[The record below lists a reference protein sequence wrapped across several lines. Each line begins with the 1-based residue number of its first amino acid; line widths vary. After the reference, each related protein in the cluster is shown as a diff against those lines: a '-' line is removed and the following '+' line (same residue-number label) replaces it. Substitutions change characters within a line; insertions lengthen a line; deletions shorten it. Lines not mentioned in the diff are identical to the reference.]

1 MSINLTDKLDEA
13 IIEIEKII
21 RDKEKDKKVRPG
33 WQSPNASWR
42 SKLLTIRQIN
52 CLDKLDYTGPIPKLR
67 GEASDIISKIINKS
81 QVSDSRKNTARKF
94 ITTIFS
100 NDDASGIT
108 IDNSSDYNLEY
119 ARESMIEN
127 AKLERQYWRESL
139 A

>member
-13 IIEIEKII
+13 IVEIEKII
-21 RDKEKDKKVRPG
+21 RDKEKAENVKPG

-81 QVSDSRKNTARKF
+81 KVSDSRKITARKF
-94 ITTIFS
+94 FGMTF
-100 NDDASGIT
+100 DDDRVSCMT
-108 IDNSSDYNLEY
+108 IDESSDYDFVDKQTSL
-119 ARESMIEN
+119 ADRIT
-127 AKLERQYWRESL
+127 LERQLWRESL
-139 A
+139 G

>member
-13 IIEIEKII
+13 IVEIEKII
-21 RDKEKDKKVRPG
+21 RDKEKAEKVKSD

-42 SKLLTIRQIN
+42 SKKLTIRQIN
-52 CLDKLDYTGPIPKLR
+52 YLDRVGYTGPVPKLR

-81 QVSDSRKNTARKF
+81 EVSDSRKNTARKF

-108 IDNSSDYNLEY
+108 IDNSSDYNSEY
-119 ARESMIEN
+119 DRESMIEN

>member
-13 IIEIEKII
+13 IVEIEKII
-21 RDKEKDKKVRPG
+21 RDKEKAENVKPG

-81 QVSDSRKNTARKF
+81 QVSDNRKNTARKF
-94 ITTIFS
+94 FGMTFE
-100 NDDASGIT
+100 DDHISCMT
-108 IDNSSDYNLEY
+108 IDESSDYDFDDQPSL
-119 ARESMIEN
+119 ADKIT
-127 AKLERQYWRESL
+127 LERQLWRESL
-139 A
+139 G

>member
-13 IIEIEKII
+13 IVEIEKII
-21 RDKEKDKKVRPG
+21 RDKEKAENVKPG

-81 QVSDSRKNTARKF
+81 QVSDSRKITARKF
-94 ITTIFS
+94 FAMTF
-100 NDDASGIT
+100 DDDRVSCMT
-108 IDNSSDYNLEY
+108 IDESSDYDFVDDQTSL
-119 ARESMIEN
+119 ADRIT
-127 AKLERQYWRESL
+127 LERQLWRESL
-139 A
+139 G